1 VLRCILTMQS
11 VRAVTL
17 DLGWTLA
24 YPRVSI
30 WEAFAAVCT
39 RAGVPTEAED
49 CERLIRSLSSA
60 AQEEAER
67 HFHHGAS
74 YSDSD
79 EEFADMFVK
88 MGQIIFGQRGVADGH
103 SELIK
108 RFIEQFWGERN
119 WSLFAEVH
127 DVLAALRAR
136 GLKLGVLSNAPS
148 TLPAFIERLGLMR
161 YLDFIVV
168 SAIEGMRKPDGRI
181 FAAALSRAG
190 VAPHET
196 LHVGDMYFEDIV
208 GGRAAGVN
216 TLLIERGRHALFPSY
231 RESAGRN
238 LDPRMVV
245 SDLTE
250 VIDRLG

>member
-1 VLRCILTMQS
+1 MKSLRAI
-11 VRAVTL
+11 TL

-39 RAGVPTEAED
+39 EAGVPTAAED
-49 CERLIRSLSSA
+49 CEQLIRSLSSA
-60 AQEEAER
+60 TQEEAER
-67 HFHHGAS
+67 QFHNGAS

-79 EEFADMFVK
+79 EEFAVMFTR
-88 MGQIIFGQRGVADGH
+88 MGQVIFGQRGIANGH
-103 SELIK
+103 AELME
-108 RFIEQFWGERN
+108 RFVQRFWDEQN
-119 WSLFAEVH
+119 WRVFPEVH
-127 DVLAALRAR
+127 DALAVLRGR

-148 TLPAFIERLGLMR
+148 TLPGFIERLGLMR
-161 YLDFIVV
+161 YLDFTVV
-168 SAIEGMRKPDGRI
+168 SAIEGVKKPDGRI

-216 TLLIERGRHALFPSY
+216 TLLIERRGQALFPSY
-231 RESAGRN
+231 RESEGRN
-238 LDPRMVV
+238 LDPQLVV
-245 SDLTE
+245 NDLTE
-250 VIDRLG
+250 VIDRL